1 MSEHYDSLSP
11 KERELIA
18 SLKEIVS
25 LSENMRIKL
34 ERAQK
39 ELSSLQATLSSERRS
54 MIELKEENQHLRE
67 VLQNWRNR
75 MNSVLEQLGEIK

>member
-1 MSEHYDSLSP
+1 MSEHDDSLSP

-54 MIELKEENQHLRE
+54 MI
-67 VLQNWRNR
+67 
-75 MNSVLEQLGEIK
+75 